1 VDGMMT
7 DDEVDCALR
16 RLCKCSNP
24 FLRYVRLKE
33 VGAGYILFNN
43 IPDVKFKEYSFEFLE
58 RLAQFILPTIQSPKG
73 RMNVLPLK
81 RLICLNSLSA
91 R

>member
-1 VDGMMT
+1 MRKKEIKVDGMMT

-33 VGAGYILFNN
+33 VGAGYILF
-43 IPDVKFKEYSFEFLE
+43 
-58 RLAQFILPTIQSPKG
+58 
-73 RMNVLPLK
+73 
-81 RLICLNSLSA
+81 
-91 R
+91 